1 MRDPRLLDW
10 HFGEPT
16 PILPAPAG
24 RRPSRRPLPH
34 PSRVPVSRY
43 IRSTAYVVP
52 WWQRDLAVTAAVAAI
67 VFAAAYLLAHVLVW
81 IARGLG

>member
-1 MRDPRLLDW
+1 MRDPRYLDW
-10 HFGEPT
+10 QYGEPY
-16 PILPAPAG
+16 PQAG
-24 RRPSRRPLPH
+24 SRPSRRPLPH
-34 PSRVPVSRY
+34 PRRVPVSRY

-52 WWQRDLAVTAAVAAI
+52 WWQRDWAVTAAVAAI